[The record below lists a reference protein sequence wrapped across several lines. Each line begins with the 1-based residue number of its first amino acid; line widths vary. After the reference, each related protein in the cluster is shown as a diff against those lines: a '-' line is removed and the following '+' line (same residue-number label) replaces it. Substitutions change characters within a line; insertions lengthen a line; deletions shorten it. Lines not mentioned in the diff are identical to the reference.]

1 MCVCVVCTCVYQSK
15 CVNIQTVLDY
25 VWFNV
30 IAMDSDAIENELANL
45 AASLPGDGQLSLP
58 DENILEQAINMDQQA
73 GYADMVE
80 PTIDPIGLALA
91 ESENVTDLDLSSG
104 IPGFPEISTA
114 GPTIQDSKVVA
125 ESLRQILLEQSN
137 IDLPV
142 EQIEGL
148 LPSLAQLLP
157 GICQSVAAS
166 AISTAPP
173 TAPPP
178 APPTATP
185 AAVPIAKIDPGKSSS
200 NVFVQVLPNAS
211 NSSVT
216 QVHKP
221 SMANNTSTHSSFS
234 SISMTNPPASLVHAV
249 PIAPHPSRLSNT
261 SLSFPSDV
269 NHHPRPTVRRIAP
282 ATTSSGMLSASHIGK
297 INVKVMDTPMSSSRL
312 SSIHS
317 YSKPHNILQPMEI
330 SEQHLPNSSTLKN
343 LVDEVMVGDNEPE
356 YIDVGGP
363 TTRRGFPLPSY
374 LKDHSYAFYNPVE
387 ALRSMIARITPKSY
401 SLIPNDKLSYAP
413 VLPPTSM
420 MLYKLLKVVP
430 KKNLVATPIST
441 KSVKLK
447 IEDYQPGMKYSTK
460 RTTGRKRSAD
470 SILHV
475 LAT

>member
-1 MCVCVVCTCVYQSK
+1 MFYYVC
-15 CVNIQTVLDY
+15 
-25 VWFNV
+25 FNR

-104 IPGFPEISTA
+104 IPGFPEIPSA
-114 GPTIQDSKVVA
+114 APTIQDSKVVA

-166 AISTAPP
+166 TTTIAPP
-173 TAPPP
+173 TVQPP
-178 APPTATP
+178 APPTAPTAPP
-185 AAVPIAKIDPGKSSS
+185 AAVPIAKVDPGKSSS
-200 NVFVQVLPNAS
+200 NVFVQVLPNAG

-221 SMANNTSTHSSFS
+221 SVANNASAYSSFS

-261 SLSFPSDV
+261 TSSFSSDV

-282 ATTSSGMLSASHIGK
+282 AVTSSGMLSASHIGK
-297 INVKVMDTPMSSSRL
+297 INVKVVDTPMSSSRL

-343 LVDEVMVGDNEPE
+343 LVDEVMVGDNESE

-363 TTRRGFPLPSY
+363 TSRRGFPLPSY

-387 ALRSMIARITPKSY
+387 AQRNTIARIIPKSY

-460 RTTGRKRSAD
+460 RTSTGRKRSAEF
-470 SILHV
+470 LF
-475 LAT
+475 

>member
-1 MCVCVVCTCVYQSK
+1 
-15 CVNIQTVLDY
+15 
-25 VWFNV
+25 
-30 IAMDSDAIENELANL
+30 MDSDAIEKELANL

-73 GYADMVE
+73 GYGDMVE
-80 PTIDPIGLALA
+80 STIDPIGLALA

-104 IPGFPEISTA
+104 IPGFPEISDA
-114 GPTIQDSKVVA
+114 GATIQDSKVVA

-166 AISTAPP
+166 TVSAAPP
-173 TAPPP
+173 A
-178 APPTATP
+178 APTAAPSTMP
-185 AAVPIAKIDPGKSSS
+185 ATVPIAKVDPGKSSS
-200 NVFVQVLPNAS
+200 NVFVQVLPNTVH
-211 NSSVT
+211 SSVT

-221 SMANNTSTHSSFS
+221 TTASSVSAHSSFS
-234 SISMTNPPASLVHAV
+234 SISITNPPASLVHAV
-249 PIAPHPSRLSNT
+249 PIAPHPSKLSNT
-261 SLSFPSDV
+261 FSSFPSDV
-269 NHHPRPTVRRIAP
+269 NHHPRPSVRKIAP
-282 ATTSSGMLSASHIGK
+282 ATTSGGMLSASHIGK

-312 SSIHS
+312 SSVHS
-317 YSKPHNILQPMEI
+317 YSKSHNILKPMEI

-343 LVDEVMVGDNEPE
+343 LVDEVMVGDNESE

-387 ALRSMIARITPKSY
+387 AHKSMAARITSKSY

-430 KKNLVATPIST
+430 KKNFVATPIST

-460 RTTGRKRSAD
+460 RTTGRKRLAET
-470 SILHV
+470 V
-475 LAT
+475 LCE

>member
-1 MCVCVVCTCVYQSK
+1 MY
-15 CVNIQTVLDY
+15 IYFIVL
-25 VWFNV
+25 V
-30 IAMDSDAIENELANL
+30 MDTEAIEKELANL

-91 ESENVTDLDLSSG
+91 ESENVTDLDLSTG
-104 IPGFPEISTA
+104 IPGFPDISGGT
-114 GPTIQDSKVVA
+114 PSIQDSKVVA

-166 AISTAPP
+166 AVSTAPSTVAP
-173 TAPPP
+173 PAPPPPAPPP
-178 APPTATP
+178 APSPAPPT
-185 AAVPIAKIDPGKSSS
+185 AVPIANPGKSSS

-211 NSSVT
+211 SNSAT
-216 QVHKP
+216 QIHKP
-221 SMANNTSTHSSFS
+221 AAINNTPTYSSFS
-234 SISMTNPPASLVHAV
+234 SISMSNPPPSLVHAV
-249 PIAPHPSRLSNT
+249 PIAPHPSRLSNNT
-261 SLSFPSDV
+261 SPSLSSDV
-269 NHHPRPTVRRIAP
+269 NHHPRPNVRRIAP
-282 ATTSSGMLSASHIGK
+282 ATTSSGILTASHVGK
-297 INVKVMDTPMSSSRL
+297 INIKVMDTPMSSSWL
-312 SSIHS
+312 SSTHS

-343 LVDEVMVGDNEPE
+343 LVDEVMVNDNESE

-363 TTRRGFPLPSY
+363 MTKRGSPLPNH
-374 LKDHSYAFYNPVE
+374 LKDHSYSCYNVVE
-387 ALRSMIARITPKSY
+387 ALKNMSVRIMPKSY
-401 SLIPNDKLSYAP
+401 SLIPTDKLSYAP

-430 KKNLVATPIST
+430 KKNNLVAMPIST

-447 IEDYQPGMKYSTK
+447 IEDYQPGLKYSTK
-460 RTTGRKRSAD
+460 RTTGRKR
-470 SILHV
+470 
-475 LAT
+475 LAEHIPYSSTTYSHCI

>member
-1 MCVCVVCTCVYQSK
+1 
-15 CVNIQTVLDY
+15 
-25 VWFNV
+25 
-30 IAMDSDAIENELANL
+30 MDSDAIEKELANL
-45 AASLPGDGQLSLP
+45 AASLPGDGHLSLP

-73 GYADMVE
+73 GYGDMVE
-80 PTIDPIGLALA
+80 STIDPIGLALA

-104 IPGFPEISTA
+104 IPGFPEISGA
-114 GPTIQDSKVVA
+114 GATIQDSKVVA

-166 AISTAPP
+166 TVSAAPP
-173 TAPPP
+173 TVPPP
-178 APPTATP
+178 AAPSTIPATA
-185 AAVPIAKIDPGKSSS
+185 PIAKVDPGKSSS
-200 NVFVQVLPNAS
+200 NVFVRVLPNTA

-221 SMANNTSTHSSFS
+221 ATASNMSAHSSFS
-234 SISMTNPPASLVHAV
+234 SISITNPPASLVHAV
-249 PIAPHPSRLSNT
+249 PIAPHPSKLSNA
-261 SLSFPSDV
+261 SSFPSDV
-269 NHHPRPTVRRIAP
+269 NHQPRPSVRRIAP
-282 ATTSSGMLSASHIGK
+282 ATTSGGMLPASHIGK

-317 YSKPHNILQPMEI
+317 YSKSHNILQPMEI

-343 LVDEVMVGDNEPE
+343 LVDEVMVGDNESE

-363 TTRRGFPLPSY
+363 TTRRGFPLPRY

-387 ALRSMIARITPKSY
+387 AQKSIVARITSKSY

-413 VLPPTSM
+413 VLPPTSI

-430 KKNLVATPIST
+430 KKNFVATPIST

-460 RTTGRKRSAD
+460 RTVGRKRLVEA
-470 SILHV
+470 V
-475 LAT
+475 LCE